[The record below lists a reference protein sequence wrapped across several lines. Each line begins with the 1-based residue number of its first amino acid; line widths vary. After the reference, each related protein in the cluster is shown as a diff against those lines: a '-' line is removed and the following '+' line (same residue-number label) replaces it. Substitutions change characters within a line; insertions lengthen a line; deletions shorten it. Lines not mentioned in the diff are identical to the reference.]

1 MIVCRFLHGYVDATS
16 WLCLSLLLLAANPGA
31 VHAQRFAT
39 GGAYNSPAGK
49 SPTAELLRDVRIEQH
64 LDAPLPLDAIVR
76 DESGREVRL
85 GEYFSDKPVILA
97 LVQYR
102 CPMLCTQVLNGFA
115 KASHAVPL
123 RIGDDYQFVAIS
135 FDAREGADLAAEKKA
150 HFVRVLRQAGAE
162 RGMHFLTADQASID
176 RITDAVGFHYRYVQ
190 RTDQFAHASGLM
202 IATPEGRLSRYLY
215 GIEYS
220 PNDLRLG
227 LVESSHGQIG
237 TVAEQVLLLC
247 YHYDPLTGKY
257 GLVIS
262 GVLHW
267 VGILT
272 VLVLGGFLYS
282 MYRWEC
288 RRPKLVRGQLTN
300 GECATALPGRLVS
313 RGQS

>member
-1 MIVCRFLHGYVDATS
+1 VLFAVTPQP
-16 WLCLSLLLLAANPGA
+16 AN
-31 VHAQRFAT
+31 AQRFAT

-64 LDAPLPLDAIVR
+64 LDAFLPLDVLVR
-76 DESGREVRL
+76 DETGRDVRL
-85 GEYFSDKPVILA
+85 SEYFGDKPVILA

-123 RIGDDYQFVAIS
+123 KIGDDYQFVAIS
-135 FDAREGADLAAEKKA
+135 FDAREGAELATEKQA
-150 HFVRVLRQAGAE
+150 HYVRVLRQSGAS
-162 RGMHFLTADQASID
+162 RGMHFLTANQTAID
-176 RITDAVGFHYRYVQ
+176 RITAAVGFQYRYVE
-190 RTDQFAHASGLM
+190 RTDQFAHASGLV

-220 PNDLRLG
+220 PHDLRLG

-267 VGILT
+267 VGIIT

-288 RRPKLVRGQLTN
+288 RRPKLVREHLTN
-300 GECATALPGRLVS
+300 SERRAVLLGEPIPREHS
-313 RGQS
+313 